1 MKNYIAMIIACVFW
15 AGAFIAGKSSIS
27 SFGPWSLTFY
37 RFFFATI
44 LIFPIL
50 YMTSRES
57 LKLSKEQWKVAILL
71 GFVGMLG
78 YHVLFFTALKYTT
91 ASSASMLAATNP
103 IMTAILLAIFY
114 KEKLSLPKIGLLL
127 LALFGVALTITNWQL
142 GTLLDMER
150 NIGELIMMVAVLCW
164 AGYSILVKKFIHL
177 FKPIVMT
184 AYAFLTCTV
193 MVLPFALFEGL
204 IKDSVAAT
212 PTAWL
217 SALYMAFFASV
228 LGYWV
233 QQSSIQKI
241 GPAKTN
247 IFINLVPVFSLI
259 LANLILGEQ
268 IPVTKMISGGLIIIA
283 VVLFNLLN
291 IKSSQQGVVK

>member
-1 MKNYIAMIIACVFW
+1 MIVACVFW
-15 AGAFIAGKSSIS
+15 AGAFIAGKSSIG

-37 RFFFATI
+37 RFFFASII
-44 LIFPIL
+44 LFPVL

-57 LKLSKEQWKVAILL
+57 LKLNREQWKVAVIL

-78 YHVLFFTALKYTT
+78 YHVFFFTALKYTT

-114 KEKLSLPKIGLLL
+114 KEKLSWPKLGLLL
-127 LALFGVALTITNWQL
+127 LALLGVALTITNWHL
-142 GTLLDMER
+142 DTLLDMKR

-164 AGYSILVKKFIHL
+164 AGYSILVKKYIHL

-193 MVLPFALFEGL
+193 MVLPFALYEGL
-204 IKDSVAAT
+204 VKDSVAAT

-228 LGYWV
+228 LGYWI

-247 IFINLVPVFSLI
+247 IFINLVPVFSLV
-259 LANLILGEQ
+259 LAYFLLGEN
-268 IPVTKMISGGLIIIA
+268 IPVTKMISGGMIIVA

-291 IKSSQQGVVK
+291 LKSANRGNVK

>member
-1 MKNYIAMIIACVFW
+1 MKNYIAMIVACVFW
-15 AGAFIAGKSSIS
+15 AGAFIAGKSSIG

-37 RFFFATI
+37 RFFFASLI
-44 LIFPIL
+44 LFSIL
-50 YMTSRES
+50 FITAKED
-57 LKLSKEQWKVAILL
+57 LKLSREQWKAAIIL
-71 GFVGMLG
+71 GFVGMTG
-78 YHVLFFTALKYTT
+78 YHVFFFTALKFTT

-150 NIGELIMMVAVLCW
+150 NVGELIMLVAVLCW
-164 AGYSILVKKFIHL
+164 AGYSILVKKYIHL

-184 AYAFLTCTV
+184 AYAFLTCTL
-193 MVLPFALFEGL
+193 MVLPFALVEGL
-204 IKDSVAAT
+204 VKDSLNA
-212 PTAWL
+212 PTSAWL

-228 LGYWV
+228 LGYWI
-233 QQSSIQKI
+233 QQASIQKI

-259 LANLILGEQ
+259 LASVFLGEN
-268 IPVTKMISGGLIIIA
+268 IPITKLISGGMIIA
-283 VVLFNLLN
+283 AVVSFNLLN
-291 IKSSQQGVVK
+291 IRSAKTQ